1 MVKLMSVIP
10 DWRPTLRLVLDIL
23 GGEFIKRGKNHLIN
37 KMLCVLEK
45 AFKHERSEVRDEA
58 FVSWQHLID
67 LLLLLS
73 VEVWEINLLAILFL
87 DK

>member
-1 MVKLMSVIP
+1 VGVVP

-23 GGEFIKRGKNHLIN
+23 GGEVIKRGNNHIIN
-37 KMLCVLEK
+37 KLLRVLEK

-58 FVSWQHLID
+58 FVSWRHLID
-67 LLLLLS
+67 LLLPAS

-87 DK
+87 YN